1 MRYTKDGRR
10 LFTCLGRQESA
21 AAVWHEPDRYRTL
34 LGLRPGNKVCIQGAG
49 LSLSG
54 AGFSAMADVLG
65 MARFNRILD
74 LDQIARVVHVE
85 AGITLGRL
93 FGVLAGR
100 GLFLAVQP
108 GHPDITVGGCIAG
121 NVHGKNPFRD
131 GIFAGLVRELTLFHP
146 AHGVLILSRE
156 QYPEL
161 FDLTCGGFGLTGVIL
176 SAKLALEPFPASG
189 IEVIHLP
196 AAGPVEAVQIL
207 RENTNS
213 FDLLY
218 AWLDLARH
226 DQGMG
231 RGFVIAGRSHPPGE
245 AKSAI
250 AASAYP
256 RLRTEDAWPFPG
268 FNRISLPLINAA
280 YARMSAFT
288 GSRHVGAFDALFP
301 FANRIRY
308 FQAYGR
314 RGFVE
319 HQVLVPEAAFPS
331 YAEALKKILKRH
343 DLVCGLSILKLF
355 AGKRHL
361 LWYRG
366 DGVSM
371 AIHLPG
377 GTKAHACLHEVDA
390 LDIEHGAIA
399 NIIKDARLSGE
410 TVRRQY
416 SGYGAFRRRLH
427 DFDPQ
432 RMFVSALSQR
442 LNL

>member
-1 MRYTKDGRR
+1 M
-10 LFTCLGRQESA
+10 
-21 AAVWHEPDRYRTL
+21 
-34 LGLRPGNKVCIQGAG
+34 
-49 LSLSG
+49 
-54 AGFSAMADVLG
+54 
-65 MARFNRILD
+65 
-74 LDQIARVVHVE
+74 
-85 AGITLGRL
+85 
-93 FGVLAGR
+93 
-100 GLFLAVQP
+100 
-108 GHPDITVGGCIAG
+108 
-121 NVHGKNPFRD
+121 
-131 GIFAGLVRELTLFHP
+131 
-146 AHGVLILSRE
+146 
-156 QYPEL
+156 
-161 FDLTCGGFGLTGVIL
+161 
-176 SAKLALEPFPASG
+176 
-189 IEVIHLP
+189 P

-218 AWLDLARH
+218 ALLDLARH

-442 LNL
+442 LIL